1 MPQPRS
7 HFYDFLAGIDPTGT
21 KTFQYG
27 MEDIEHG
34 KPSGAR
40 GASRAIGT
48 VGGILGGAAVI
59 PGAVGGVI
67 GGTKGLLM
75 GRGGWRGRLLGAARG
90 LLSGA
95 KKPYTSLYRGGQAK
109 RALGAHQAGKK
120 LTKQQAEHIRKF
132 VKEQLPES
140 VARAGNIHPSAIQQ
154 GLNRLSPSQLA
165 KVHRELGS
173 ELGAGAASLGL
184 SGAISGGSAYAQY
197 GKGVTTGQRK
207 KTNTGLLRHKI
218 K

>member
-7 HFYDFLAGIDPTGT
+7 HFYDFLAGVDPTGT

-27 MEDIEHG
+27 MEDAG
-34 KPSGAR
+34 KGQASPVRRVVGTSG
-40 GASRAIGT
+40 G
-48 VGGILGGAAVI
+48 VLGGAAVI
-59 PGAVGGVI
+59 PGAVGGLV

-75 GRGGWRGRLLGAARG
+75 GRGGLRGRLLGAAKG

-95 KKPYTSLYRGGQAK
+95 KKPYTSLYRGIKAR

-120 LTKQQAEHIRKF
+120 LTARQGEHIRRF

-140 VARAGNIHPSAIQQ
+140 VSRAGNIHPRMVQQ
-154 GLNRLSPSQLA
+154 TLNQLSPKQLS
-165 KVHRELGS
+165 KVHRELGG
-173 ELGAGAASLGL
+173 ELGAGAAALGL

-197 GKGVTTGQRK
+197 GKGVTTGKAK
-207 KTNTGLLRHKI
+207 KETPTPGLLRNKL